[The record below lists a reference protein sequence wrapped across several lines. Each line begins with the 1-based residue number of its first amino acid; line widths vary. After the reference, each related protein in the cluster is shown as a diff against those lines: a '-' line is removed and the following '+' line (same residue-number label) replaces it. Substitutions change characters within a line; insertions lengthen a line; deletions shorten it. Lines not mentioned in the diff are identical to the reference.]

1 MVVNKRK
8 KVTKYR
14 AHTTHGGG
22 HRKKRRGAGSRGGRG
37 NAGSGKRAGQKKAG
51 IKDSKLGNKGFT
63 GMNAKSTKKE
73 KTINVGYFTLEK
85 VNKLLEKG
93 SVKKENDFF
102 VVDLSSLGYQKLL
115 GSGNTKLKLK
125 ITVDNFVPRAEEKVK
140 AAGGEINSEAKQKA
154 VVKEVPVKETKEER
168 EQ

>member
-1 MVVNKRK
+1 
-8 KVTKYR
+8 
-14 AHTTHGGG
+14 
-22 HRKKRRGAGSRGGRG
+22 
-37 NAGSGKRAGQKKAG
+37 
-51 IKDSKLGNKGFT
+51 
-63 GMNAKSTKKE
+63 
-73 KTINVGYFTLEK
+73 
-85 VNKLLEKG
+85 
-93 SVKKENDFF
+93 
-102 VVDLSSLGYQKLL
+102 LL